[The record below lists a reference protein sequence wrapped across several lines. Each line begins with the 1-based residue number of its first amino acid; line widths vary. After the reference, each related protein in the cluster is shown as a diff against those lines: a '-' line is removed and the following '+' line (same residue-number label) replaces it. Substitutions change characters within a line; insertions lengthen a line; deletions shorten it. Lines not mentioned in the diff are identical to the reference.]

1 MMNIRRVTMKRLFR
15 SELIELNVQAESRE
29 DAITELTQFLGDE
42 NYLHSENKFLED
54 VFDREELGNTAVG
67 FGVAIPHG
75 KSTEVKESAIVFG
88 RSDSGI
94 DWDSFDGNLVHTIFL
109 LAVPE
114 EKASDEHLKI
124 LAMLSRSLMDED
136 FRAQLSTAK
145 DKEEILSIFEKLVQE
160 NETQS

>member
-1 MMNIRRVTMKRLFR
+1 MMNTRRVTMKRLFR

-29 DAITELTQFLGDE
+29 DAITELNQILWDE
-42 NYLHSENKFLED
+42 NYLHSQNKLLED

-75 KSTEVKESAIVFG
+75 KSTEVKESAIGFG

-124 LAMLSRSLMDED
+124 FAMCLHSIMDEYY
-136 FRAQLSTAK
+136 
-145 DKEEILSIFEKLVQE
+145 QE
-160 NETQS
+160 HI

>member
-1 MMNIRRVTMKRLFR
+1 MMNTRRVTMKRLFR

-42 NYLHSENKFLED
+42 NYLHSQNKFLED

-75 KSTEVKESAIVFG
+75 KSTEVKESAIVCG

-94 DWDSFDGNLVHTIFL
+94 ECDSVDGNLLNNIVL
-109 LAVPE
+109 
-114 EKASDEHLKI
+114 
-124 LAMLSRSLMDED
+124 
-136 FRAQLSTAK
+136 
-145 DKEEILSIFEKLVQE
+145 LSISEYKY
-160 NETQS
+160 S